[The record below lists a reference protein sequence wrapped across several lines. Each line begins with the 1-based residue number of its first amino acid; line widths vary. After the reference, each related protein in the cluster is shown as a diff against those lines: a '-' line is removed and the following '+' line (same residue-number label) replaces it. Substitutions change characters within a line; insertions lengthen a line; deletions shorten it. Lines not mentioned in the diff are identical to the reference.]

1 MSDIA
6 SMSDIAEL
14 WSLPWHELQRS
25 LAAGFGGNA
34 AGAAGGSG
42 SPFVRVVGGPC
53 VISPAG
59 SWLVRARTASGRWT
73 SRPQNNC
80 RITVR

>member
-1 MSDIA
+1 MN
-6 SMSDIAEL
+6 DIAER
-14 WSLPWHELQRS
+14 WSLPWHELQHS

-34 AGAAGGSG
+34 AAAAGGGG
-42 SPFVRVVGGPC
+42 SPFVRAVGAPC

-59 SWLVRARTASGRWT
+59 SWLVRARTASRRWT
-73 SRPQNNC
+73 PRPQNNC

>member
-1 MSDIA
+1 MNGIA
-6 SMSDIAEL
+6 QL
-14 WSLPWHELQRS
+14 WSQPWHDLQRS
-25 LAAGFGGNA
+25 LAAGFGGSA

-42 SPFVRVVGGPC
+42 SPFVRAAGAPC

-59 SWLVRARTASGRWT
+59 SWLVRARTAPGRWT
-73 SRPQNNC
+73 HRPQNNC